1 MNVIEGANEAGKST
15 IFAFIFAMLFG
26 LDGSEYALELKKKY
40 EPWDDK
46 GGYGGAMVFESEGRS
61 YLIERS
67 FLADAPYL
75 HLTEVE
81 SGRELVPAA
90 DRLRQL
96 TGYITE
102 SVYSNTVSIGQMRG
116 ISVEELAS
124 ELKEHVNNIGRGKN
138 INISIQ
144 STQDELAKRRI
155 SLQKRQRND
164 IDAAVKELT
173 AAKEGIEKELETN
186 LTRYVE
192 KVRQLR
198 TGRSE
203 EYERFSDR
211 EEKAKERKNLA
222 ASLEEDEKRLKEE
235 LARYSQQK
243 DELVKQAG
251 GVKNSSSALGA
262 LQIVCIA
269 LAAAFITAIP
279 LSVYL
284 HYTARLRWRFV
295 AVIGVMCVIGACAMA
310 VLFAVSGRR
319 RRQRINFFRLA
330 QDRASKY
337 EETERELNAI
347 ARKKS
352 EIIKALS
359 ETDNDEYHVL
369 HEQNTE
375 LEKEIQRLSWE
386 QQGITARL
394 DSTNEKLEIARRDR
408 EENDRINR
416 DIAAVRTAMQM
427 LFLAARQIED
437 SFGFEMLGRASD
449 YFAAVTGGRYSKM
462 IIGDDKRVR
471 LVGERTVDLLQVSR
485 GTIEQAYLC
494 IRMAAADCFTQM
506 KLPFILDDTFAFFD
520 DDRTAGAMEL
530 LGSCNRQVIILTC
543 QKREKRILAD
553 RGFSKNRQAEQ
564 QPLKR

>member
-192 KVRQLR
+192 NGKKRGIREVLRQ
-198 TGRSE
+198 
-203 EYERFSDR
+203 
-211 EEKAKERKNLA
+211 
-222 ASLEEDEKRLKEE
+222 
-235 LARYSQQK
+235 
-243 DELVKQAG
+243 G
-251 GVKNSSSALGA
+251 GEG
-262 LQIVCIA
+262 
-269 LAAAFITAIP
+269 
-279 LSVYL
+279 
-284 HYTARLRWRFV
+284 
-295 AVIGVMCVIGACAMA
+295 
-310 VLFAVSGRR
+310 
-319 RRQRINFFRLA
+319 
-330 QDRASKY
+330 
-337 EETERELNAI
+337 
-347 ARKKS
+347 
-352 EIIKALS
+352 
-359 ETDNDEYHVL
+359 
-369 HEQNTE
+369 
-375 LEKEIQRLSWE
+375 
-386 QQGITARL
+386 
-394 DSTNEKLEIARRDR
+394 
-408 EENDRINR
+408 
-416 DIAAVRTAMQM
+416 
-427 LFLAARQIED
+427 
-437 SFGFEMLGRASD
+437 
-449 YFAAVTGGRYSKM
+449 
-462 IIGDDKRVR
+462 
-471 LVGERTVDLLQVSR
+471 
-485 GTIEQAYLC
+485 
-494 IRMAAADCFTQM
+494 
-506 KLPFILDDTFAFFD
+506 
-520 DDRTAGAMEL
+520 
-530 LGSCNRQVIILTC
+530 
-543 QKREKRILAD
+543 
-553 RGFSKNRQAEQ
+553 
-564 QPLKR
+564 